1 MHIIFSADP
10 SNIRFIPSATY
21 YSLPSGS
28 FMPLVMC
35 MADCNTNCTYKWTK
49 NRIDIAGQIL
59 RVYKIS
65 SSSAGTYTCTAS
77 EGTKVVMKSLLLD
90 VPCKYTV
97 LTHCIQLGKSN
108 KIPHFLLQIIQGF
121 FSKPFI
127 YTTILNKYAKFE

>member
-1 MHIIFSADP
+1 MLMHIIFSADP
-10 SNIRFIPSATY
+10 SNIRFIPSTTY

-28 FMPLVMC
+28 YMPLVMC

-65 SSSAGTYTCTAS
+65 SSDSGTYTCTAS
-77 EGTKVVMKSLLLD
+77 EGTKVVTKSLTLY
-90 VPCKYTV
+90 VPCKYTI

-108 KIPHFLLQIIQGF
+108 KIPQFHYKLYRF
-121 FSKPFI
+121 FFKTFHI
-127 YTTILNKYAKFE
+127 